1 MKAQAS
7 LSDRARSCFNRRKGK
22 KCGCWGV
29 SVNLRRK
36 QGAGHKKKKKVRQK
50 MIIVLKGQRTWLK
63 YIAVLGASI
72 YSTLLA
78 SESTCT

>member
-1 MKAQAS
+1 MWVLGYFCEPQKE
-7 LSDRARSCFNRRKGK
+7 AR
-22 KCGCWGV
+22 CW
-29 SVNLRRK
+29 S
-36 QGAGHKKKKKVRQK
+36 QKKKVRQK

-78 SESTCT
+78 SEGTCT